1 MDAKLIQAQAEA
13 RDATVQLRDLQA
25 QAAAL
30 DADQLKQD
38 VGRLDA
44 SARAERQRFESA
56 RDRMTQLRAEIQHL
70 GADGLEEQRDQLR
83 VQHAAL
89 IQRVDQFKRQVDV
102 LTHLLDILERRR
114 AAVQQ
119 RLLAPLQTRVDHY
132 LRLIFPDQQL
142 VMDTGLLPG
151 GLVTQ
156 DGRNA
161 GDYEEQSFGTR
172 EQLGLVCRLAYADLL
187 QQSGA
192 PTLLV
197 LDDALVHT
205 DKNRLD
211 RLKRVLYDASQRH
224 QILLMTCHP
233 DRWRDL
239 GVPVREM
246 SEALRPVV

>member
-1 MDAKLIQAQAEA
+1 
-13 RDATVQLRDLQA
+13 
-25 QAAAL
+25 
-30 DADQLKQD
+30 
-38 VGRLDA
+38 
-44 SARAERQRFESA
+44 
-56 RDRMTQLRAEIQHL
+56 
-70 GADGLEEQRDQLR
+70 
-83 VQHAAL
+83 
-89 IQRVDQFKRQVDV
+89 
-102 LTHLLDILERRR
+102 
-114 AAVQQ
+114 VQQ

-132 LRLIFPDQQL
+132 LRLIFPDEQL
-142 VMDTGLLPG
+142 VIDAGLVPG
-151 GLVTQ
+151 GLLTQ
-156 DGRNA
+156 DGRNG

-205 DKNRLD
+205 DKDRLD

-224 QILLMTCHP
+224 QVLLMTCHP

-246 SEALRPVV
+246 SEALRPAV